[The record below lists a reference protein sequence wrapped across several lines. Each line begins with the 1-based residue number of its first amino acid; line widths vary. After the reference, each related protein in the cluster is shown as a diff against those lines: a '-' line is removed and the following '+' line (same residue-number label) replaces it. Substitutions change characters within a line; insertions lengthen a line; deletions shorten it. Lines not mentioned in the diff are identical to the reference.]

1 MYARDVESA
10 LRNAAEN
17 PYWRQPDAELV
28 LSLWQHS
35 GQSLSAFGRQ
45 FGISVQRLGRWRRRL
60 QDRQLPALYPVELGV
75 APADAAGLAPA
86 TLGGDGEVELVLRG
100 GRRVAVRP
108 GFDAEHLAQVAAVVE
123 SWGC

>member
-10 LRNAAEN
+10 LRAAAKN

-28 LSLWQHS
+28 LSLWSSS

-45 FGISVQRLGRWRRRL
+45 FGISRQKLRRWRRKLR
-60 QDRQLPALYPVELGV
+60 DSDLPTLYPVELV
-75 APADAAGLAPA
+75 SPAADDWPREAG
-86 TLGGDGEVELVLRG
+86 GGEVEVVLRG
-100 GRRVAVRP
+100 GRRVVIRA
-108 GFDAEHLAQVAAVVE
+108 GFDQALLTEVAAVVE